1 MEWSVTVYWDCEP
14 EVTQELLFDIAAIGG
29 AAGGQPGDRRV
40 DTTLT
45 VAAPTAGAAVSV
57 AAERI
62 AKVVAGRLA
71 GAEVMT
77 TEEADR
83 RLREP
88 AVPELVGIQEVA
100 ELLEVTKQRA
110 SSLRHLASFPQPVA
124 QLASGPI
131 WLRSDLTTFER
142 SWDRRPGRKR
152 QRAHAADA

>member
-14 EVTQELLFDIAAIGG
+14 EVTQDLLFDIAAIGG
-29 AAGGQPGDRRV
+29 AVGGRPGEQRV
-40 DTTLT
+40 DTTMT
-45 VAAPTAGAAVSV
+45 VAGPTAGAAVSR

-62 AKVVAGRLA
+62 AGVAPGRLA
-71 GAEVMT
+71 CAEVMT
-77 TEEADR
+77 TDEADR
-83 RLREP
+83 RLSEP

-110 SSLRHLASFPQPVA
+110 SSLRRLTSFPRPVA

-152 QRAHAADA
+152 RHAQSTDA